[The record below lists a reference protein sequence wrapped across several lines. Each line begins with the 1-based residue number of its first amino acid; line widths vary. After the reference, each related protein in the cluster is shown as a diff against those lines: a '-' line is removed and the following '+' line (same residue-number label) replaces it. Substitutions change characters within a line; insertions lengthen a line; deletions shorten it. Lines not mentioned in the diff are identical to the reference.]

1 MRREGEREG
10 RGFRGSPRTSRRALD
25 APGDWLGGL
34 ENRRIGII
42 LLSGV
47 GRRVSP
53 TPPFLD
59 HELNPDSECP
69 ARPGS
74 FHF

>member
-10 RGFRGSPRTSRRALD
+10 RGFRGSPRTSRRVLD
-25 APGDWLGGL
+25 APDGWSGGL
-34 ENRRIGII
+34 ENRGIATI
-42 LLSGV
+42 LLPGA

-59 HELNPDSECP
+59 YELNPDSECP